1 MNFDL
6 SEDQQEI
13 KRTARELL
21 AARYPWEE
29 VRRLALEEERGFT
42 DEQWAEMVSLGW
54 PGLAVPEE
62 QGGQGLG
69 AVDQAVI
76 AEELGYA
83 CAPSPL
89 HSTWAAARLLAVA
102 GEAGRLADGARG
114 AVAQVDEG
122 ATALSSLTD
131 PVTRLEDGRVHG
143 VKVAVPDAASA
154 DVLVVTVA
162 GGRHALVEAGAA
174 DIEPV
179 EALDPTRRLS
189 TVRFDGARGVEL
201 SGEDWERAWLAI
213 AVFTAAES
221 VGVAQRAMEMAV
233 AYAKDRKQFDRPIGS
248 YQAVSH
254 ACAQMLLETEG
265 ARAAVLWAA
274 WALDHDPAAAPL
286 AASVAKAY
294 ASDAGRRV
302 PVAALQVHGGI
313 GFTWEHDLHFLLKRG
328 QANARMYGDARWHRD
343 RVAELAVS

>member
-6 SEDQQEI
+6 SEDEQEI

-21 AARYPWEE
+21 AARYRWEE
-29 VRRLALEEERGFT
+29 VRRLALEDERGFT
-42 DEQWAEMVSLGW
+42 DEQWDEMVALGW
-54 PGLAVPEE
+54 PELAVPEE

-69 AVDQAVI
+69 AVEQVVI

-83 CAPSPL
+83 CAPTPL
-89 HSTWAAARLLAVA
+89 QSTWAAARLLAAA
-102 GEAGRLADGARG
+102 GEGGRLADGRRG
-114 AVAQVDEG
+114 TVAQVDEG

-131 PVTRLEDGRVHG
+131 PAARFEDGRVYG

-154 DVLVVTVA
+154 DVLVVTVT
-162 GGRHALVEAGAA
+162 GGRHVLVEAEAVE
-174 DIEPV
+174 IEPV

-189 TVRFDGARGVEL
+189 TVRFDGAPGVEL
-201 SGEDWERAWLAI
+201 AGEDWERAWLAI

-221 VGVAQRAMEMAV
+221 VGVAQRALEMAV

-274 WALDHDPAAAPL
+274 WALDHDPSAAPL

-302 PVAALQVHGGI
+302 PAAALQVHGGI

-328 QANARMYGDARWHRD
+328 QSNARMYGDARWHRD